1 MPSLSTARFR
11 KLRSCPRTE
20 TLLTFHAGA
29 PAERVAEH
37 VRTCDFCGAEV
48 QLLSRHAPPAEA
60 LPFAAPPAAM
70 PEHLRR
76 LAQDLLAEPVHN
88 RARFA
93 ESLVEIERLSL
104 TDA

>member
-1 MPSLSTARFR
+1 
-11 KLRSCPRTE
+11 
-20 TLLTFHAGA
+20 
-29 PAERVAEH
+29 
-37 VRTCDFCGAEV
+37 
-48 QLLSRHAPPAEA
+48 
-60 LPFAAPPAAM
+60 M